1 MSKKKIVKKKQSKKY
16 DVVVGIPSY
25 NESDTITYVT
35 KTVGEGLEE
44 YFPDKKSIIVNVDN
58 NSPDNTKDAF
68 LNTKTRIEKKYIS
81 TAHGTRG
88 KGNNFL
94 NLFKFAES
102 VDAEVII
109 VVDADLKS
117 ITKEWVKYLGMPV
130 VDGYDYVI
138 PMYSR
143 HQFDGTITNHICYP
157 VMFGLLSTDIRQPIG
172 GEFAF
177 SPKIMKYWLKQ
188 SWTESIRQYGIDI
201 FMSLNAV
208 LGGFKICQAGLGA
221 KVHKASAPKL
231 GIMFEQV
238 IETLLSILVQNK
250 NTWMVRNNGNI
261 VTPDTFGLDVL
272 AEPQELDIDIL
283 DLKEKGR
290 VSYNKHQVDIKGLL
304 EPYAFS
310 RINEMFEMEVFDMT
324 ILLWTQI
331 FYNLLYRYDV
341 SKNGE
346 ERKKII
352 SAMEP
357 LYFARSIS
365 FNYHTWKYNVKYSEL
380 EIKRSALGFASQKYY
395 LWGLYC
401 KGNKLKPKK
410 AKRTKSKARS

>member
-1 MSKKKIVKKKQSKKY
+1 MKKKQSKQNKKY

-25 NESDTITYVT
+25 NESDTISHVT
-35 KTVGEGLEE
+35 EVVGEGLEE
-44 YFPDKKSIIVNVDN
+44 YFSDKKCIIVNVDN

-68 LNTKTRIEKKYIS
+68 LDTKTRIEKKYIS
-81 TAHGTRG
+81 TAHGIRG

-94 NLFKFAES
+94 NLFKFAKS
-102 VDAEVII
+102 VDAEVTI

-117 ITKEWVKYLGMPV
+117 ITKEWVKYLGMPI

-138 PMYSR
+138 PLYSR

-177 SPKIMKYWLKQ
+177 SPKLMKYWLKQ
-188 SWTESIRQYGIDI
+188 SWTESTRQYGIDV

-231 GIMFEQV
+231 GIMFDQV
-238 IETLLSILVQNK
+238 IETLLAILVQNK
-250 NTWMVRNNGNI
+250 NKWMIRNNGDI
-261 VTPDTFGLDVL
+261 FTPDTFGLDIL

-290 VSYNKHQVDIKGLL
+290 VSFNKYQADIKELL

-310 RINEMFEMEVFDMT
+310 RINEMFEMEVFDLT
-324 ILLWTQI
+324 ILLWTRV

-346 ERKKII
+346 EKKKII
-352 SAMEP
+352 NSLKP

-365 FNYHTWKYNVKYSEL
+365 FNYHTWKYNVKYSEM
-380 EIKRSALGFASQKYY
+380 EIRRSALGFASQKYY
-395 LWGLYC
+395 LWGLYS
-401 KGNKLKPKK
+401 KGNKLKSNKTKK
-410 AKRTKSKARS
+410 TKSKARSKS

>member
-1 MSKKKIVKKKQSKKY
+1 
-16 DVVVGIPSY
+16 
-25 NESDTITYVT
+25 
-35 KTVGEGLEE
+35 VGEGLEV
-44 YFPDKKSIIVNVDN
+44 YFSDKKCIIVNVDN

-68 LNTKTRIEKKYIS
+68 LDTKTRIEKKYIS
-81 TAHGTRG
+81 TAHGIRG

-94 NLFKFAES
+94 NLFKFAKS
-102 VDAEVII
+102 VDAEVTI

-117 ITKEWVKYLGMPV
+117 ITKEWVKYLGMPI

-138 PMYSR
+138 PLYSR

-177 SPKIMKYWLKQ
+177 SPKLMKYWLKQ
-188 SWTESIRQYGIDI
+188 SWTESTRQYGIDV

-231 GIMFEQV
+231 CIMFDQV
-238 IETLLSILVQNK
+238 IETLLAILVQNK
-250 NTWMVRNNGNI
+250 NNWMIRNNGDI
-261 VTPDTFGLDVL
+261 FTPDTFGLDIL

-290 VSYNKHQVDIKGLL
+290 VSFNKYQADIKELL

-310 RINEMFEMEVFDMT
+310 RINEMFEMEVFDLT
-324 ILLWTQI
+324 ILLWTQV

-346 ERKKII
+346 EKKKII
-352 SAMEP
+352 NSLKP

-365 FNYHTWKYNVKYSEL
+365 FNYHTWKYNVKYSEM
-380 EIKRSALGFASQKYY
+380 EIRRSALGFASQKYY
-395 LWGLYC
+395 LWGLYS
-401 KGNKLKPKK
+401 KGNKLKSNKTKK
-410 AKRTKSKARS
+410 TKSKARSKS

>member
-1 MSKKKIVKKKQSKKY
+1 MKKKQSKQNKKY

-25 NESDTITYVT
+25 NESDTISHVT
-35 KTVGEGLEE
+35 EVVGEGLEV
-44 YFPDKKSIIVNVDN
+44 YFSDKKCIIVNVDN

-68 LNTKTRIEKKYIS
+68 LDTKTRIEKKYIS
-81 TAHGTRG
+81 TAHGIRG

-94 NLFKFAES
+94 NLFKFAKS
-102 VDAEVII
+102 VDAEVTI

-117 ITKEWVKYLGMPV
+117 ITKEWVKYLGMPI

-138 PMYSR
+138 PLYSR

-177 SPKIMKYWLKQ
+177 SPKLMKYWLKQ
-188 SWTESIRQYGIDI
+188 SWTESTRQYGIDI

-231 GIMFEQV
+231 CIMFDQV
-238 IETLLSILVQNK
+238 IETLLAILVQNK
-250 NTWMVRNNGNI
+250 NKWMIRNNGDI
-261 VTPDTFGLDVL
+261 FTPDTFGLDIL

-290 VSYNKHQVDIKGLL
+290 VSFNKYQADIKELL

-310 RINEMFEMEVFDMT
+310 RINEMFEMEVFDLT
-324 ILLWTQI
+324 ILLWTQV

-341 SKNGE
+341 SKNDE

-352 SAMEP
+352 NSLKP
-357 LYFARSIS
+357 LYFARSLS
-365 FNYHTWKYNVKYSEL
+365 FNYYTWKYNVKYSEM
-380 EIKRSALGFASQKYY
+380 EIRKAALGFASQKYY
-395 LWGLYC
+395 LWRLYS
-401 KGNKLKPKK
+401 KGNKLKSNKTKK
-410 AKRTKSKARS
+410 TTSKTKSKS

>member
-1 MSKKKIVKKKQSKKY
+1 MKSKQSKKY

-25 NESDTITYVT
+25 NESDTISHVT
-35 KTVGEGLEE
+35 KIVGEGLEE
-44 YFPDKKSIIVNVDN
+44 YFPGKKSIIVNVDN

-81 TAHGTRG
+81 TAHGVMG

-94 NLFKFAES
+94 NLFKFAKS
-102 VDAEVII
+102 VDAEVTI

-117 ITKEWVKYLGMPV
+117 ITKEWVKYLGMPI

-138 PMYSR
+138 PLYSR

-177 SPKIMKYWLKQ
+177 SPKLMKYWLKQ
-188 SWTESIRQYGIDI
+188 SWTESTRQYGIDV

-221 KVHKASAPKL
+221 KIHKASAPKL
-231 GIMFEQV
+231 GIMFDQV
-238 IETLLSILVQNK
+238 IETLLAILVQNK
-250 NTWMVRNNGNI
+250 NNWMVRNNGD
-261 VTPDTFGLDVL
+261 VFTPDTFGLDIL

-290 VSYNKHQVDIKGLL
+290 TAYNKYQADIKDLL
-304 EPYAFS
+304 EPYAFA
-310 RINEMFEMEVFDMT
+310 RINDMFEMEVFDLT
-324 ILLWTQI
+324 ILLWTQV

-352 SAMEP
+352 NSLKP
-357 LYFARSIS
+357 LYFARSLS
-365 FNYHTWKYNVKYSEL
+365 FNYHTWKYNVKYSEM
-380 EIKRSALGFASQKYY
+380 EIRRSALGFASQKYY
-395 LWGLYC
+395 LWGLYS
-401 KGNKLKPKK
+401 KGNKLKPNKTKK
-410 AKRTKSKARS
+410 TKSKARSKS

>member
-1 MSKKKIVKKKQSKKY
+1 MKRKQSNKKY

-25 NESDTITYVT
+25 NESDTISHVA

-68 LNTKTRIEKKYIS
+68 LDTKTRIQKKYIS
-81 TAHGTRG
+81 TAHGIRG
-88 KGNNFL
+88 KGYNIL
-94 NLFKFAES
+94 NLFKFAKS

-117 ITKEWVKYLGMPV
+117 ITKEWVEYLGKPI

-138 PMYSR
+138 PLYSR

-157 VMFGLLSTDIRQPIG
+157 VMFGMLSMDIRQPIG

-177 SPKIMKYWLKQ
+177 SPKLMKYWLKQ
-188 SWTESIRQYGIDI
+188 SWTESTRQYGIDI

-208 LGGFKICQAGLGA
+208 LGGFKICQTGLGT

-238 IETLLSILVQNK
+238 IETLLTILVQNK
-250 NTWMVRNNGNI
+250 DTWMTRNNGDI
-261 VTPDTFGLDVL
+261 FVPDTFGLKNL
-272 AEPQELDIDIL
+272 TEPQELDINIL
-283 DLKEKGR
+283 DLKEKGQME
-290 VSYNKHQVDIKGLL
+290 YTKYQADIKELL

-310 RINEMFEMEVFDMT
+310 RIHEMFEVEVFDLT

-331 FYNLLYRYDV
+331 FYSLVYRYDI
-341 SKNGE
+341 SKSSE
-346 ERKKII
+346 DRKKII
-352 SAMEP
+352 NSLKP
-357 LYFARSIS
+357 LYFARSLS
-365 FNYHTWKYNVKYSEL
+365 FNYHTWKYNVKYSEM
-380 EIKRSALGFASQKYY
+380 EIRKSALGFASQKYY
-395 LWGLYC
+395 LWGLYS
-401 KGNKLKPKK
+401 KGNKLKSNKTKK
-410 AKRTKSKARS
+410 TKSKS

>member
-1 MSKKKIVKKKQSKKY
+1 MKSKQSKKY

-25 NESDTITYVT
+25 NESDTISHVT
-35 KTVGEGLEE
+35 KIVGEGLEE
-44 YFPDKKSIIVNVDN
+44 YFPGKKSIIVNVDN

-81 TAHGTRG
+81 TAHGVMG

-94 NLFKFAES
+94 NLFKFAKS
-102 VDAEVII
+102 VDAEVTI

-117 ITKEWVKYLGMPV
+117 ITKEWVKYLGMPI

-138 PMYSR
+138 PLYSR

-177 SPKIMKYWLKQ
+177 SPKLMKYWLKQ
-188 SWTESIRQYGIDI
+188 SWTESTRQYGIDI

-221 KVHKASAPKL
+221 KIHKASAPKL
-231 GIMFEQV
+231 GIMFDQV
-238 IETLLSILVQNK
+238 IETLLAILVQNK
-250 NTWMVRNNGNI
+250 NNWMVRNNGD
-261 VTPDTFGLDVL
+261 VFTPDTFGLDIL

-290 VSYNKHQVDIKGLL
+290 TAYNKYQADIKDLL
-304 EPYAFS
+304 EPYAFA
-310 RINEMFEMEVFDMT
+310 RINDMFEMEVFDLT
-324 ILLWTQI
+324 ILLWTQV

-352 SAMEP
+352 NSLKP
-357 LYFARSIS
+357 LYFARSLS
-365 FNYHTWKYNVKYSEL
+365 FNYHTWKYNVKYSEM
-380 EIKRSALGFASQKYY
+380 EIRRSALGFASQKYY
-395 LWGLYC
+395 LWGLYS
-401 KGNKLKPKK
+401 KGNKLKPNKTKK
-410 AKRTKSKARS
+410 TKSKARSKS